1 MVRHHLCLSFASY
14 FFLTWIA
21 MYVINSLIQNGKYD
35 YLTIVSEPYRTQ
47 GWSAEESEEAGSKA
61 PEDMTP
67 FHGPTQYQLS

>member
-1 MVRHHLCLSFASY
+1 
-14 FFLTWIA
+14 

-35 YLTIVSEPYRTQ
+35 YHTIVSEPYRTQ